1 MRRRQ
6 YKKNYKKIITGVQ
19 PTLDALTAMGW
30 FFCEVGK
37 EVPVTRNGNRISDI
51 TLRSAQSVGGA

>member
-6 YKKNYKKIITGVQ
+6 YKKNYKKIITSVQ

-30 FFCEVGK
+30 FFGEVGK
-37 EVPVTRNGNRISDI
+37 VVPTTRNGNRISI
-51 TLRSAQSVGGA
+51 